1 MAEPFD
7 LRGGPELGYPDFGT
21 RRLRADLEAIL
32 RAGIAGAAPGPL
44 LERALRRH
52 PLAGPVHLLAIG
64 KAAPAMARAA
74 YQLVAVRKAL
84 VVAPF
89 LDDAPWPSPR
99 PRQRVADHPIPGRRS
114 VDAALAV
121 QEFLTRLTADDT
133 ALVLLSG
140 GGSALLAL
148 PVPGLTL
155 HDIAVT
161 TRVLM
166 AAGAGIHALNCVRRH
181 LDDVKGGRLARLA
194 APATVHCLAL
204 SDVPGDDPAVIA
216 SGPFTPDPTTFP
228 LALSVLREFELLDRV
243 PGTVRRHLEAGAAG
257 QAGET
262 LKPGDVAFR
271 QVRYE
276 IIGGNPQAREAAAL
290 EARRRGYHALVETEW
305 LAGEAREVGQRLG
318 QALAAGRVRH
328 PQATVLGGETT
339 VTVLGN
345 GRGGRNQ
352 ELVLAAAAAI
362 AGVAGVAVGAVGTD
376 GIDGASP
383 AAGAI
388 VDGSTAARLRAR
400 GLDADRALAANDS
413 YTALS
418 AVGDVLLTGPTGT
431 NVMDLAV
438 TLALPEA

>member
-1 MAEPFD
+1 VAEPFN
-7 LRGGPELGYPDFGT
+7 RHAGPELADNDATT

-74 YQLVAVRKAL
+74 YRLVPVRKAL

-89 LDDAPWPSPR
+89 TDDEPWPSPR
-99 PRQRVADHPIPGRRS
+99 PEQRVADHPIPGQRS
-114 VDAALAV
+114 IDAAVAV
-121 QEFLTRLTADDT
+121 QEFLTCLTADDT
-133 ALVLLSG
+133 VLVLLSG

-148 PVPGLTL
+148 PAPGLTL

-181 LDDVKGGRLARLA
+181 LDDVKGGRLARFA

-216 SGPFTPDPTTFP
+216 SGPFTPDPTTFS

-243 PGTVRRHLEAGAAG
+243 PPNVRRHLEAGAAG
-257 QAGET
+257 EAGET
-262 LKPGDVAFR
+262 LKPGDIAFR
-271 QVRYE
+271 LVHYE
-276 IIGGNPQAREAAAL
+276 IVGGNQQAREAAAL
-290 EARRRGYHALVETEW
+290 EARRR
-305 LAGEAREVGQRLG
+305 
-318 QALAAGRVRH
+318 
-328 PQATVLGGETT
+328 T
-339 VTVLGN
+339 VTVLGT

-352 ELVLAAAAAI
+352 ELALAAAAVI

-388 VDGSTAARLRAR
+388 VDGSTAAKLRAR
-400 GLDADRALAANDS
+400 GLEANRALAANDS

-438 TLALPEA
+438 LLALPPA